1 MTERIEIEMP
11 DGTIIDAPAGVTQA
25 QVMARYQ
32 KANQQKPAPQQS
44 KMFGPW
50 ASAAIRPVAKAVAG
64 LPLMAMDAGV
74 GVRNFATNENYEMP
88 SSMFNKALDSYTT
101 PPEGL
106 GKGAEFV
113 STMLAGSRLPA
124 PQVKNPAPAA
134 YMAPRDA
141 ARAAA
146 LRSAQKDGFVTPP
159 SSGNPTIGN
168 RVLEGIAGK
177 DKLGQEAIIRNQG
190 TVEKLAA
197 SGVQQSADS
206 VLTPGAL
213 QTIRKDAFDAG
224 YAPLRNL
231 GKVTTGDAYNKA
243 LDAITAATKGAERS
257 FPGLTSGNQA
267 VTKAVDAL
275 RKNEFDSA
283 DAVDAIKFL
292 RESAD
297 DAYRAGQGS
306 SGRAFRDAAKAL
318 EKAIEDELASRGEK
332 GADLL
337 KKFRE
342 SRQLIAQT
350 HTAEKALVGESGASN
365 AQAYASALKSRKPLT
380 GDQRK
385 IADFAQTFSKYA
397 PKPKGENY
405 TPLGPLDVYGSA
417 GLSVGMDSIAPFAYP
432 LTRIGLRKFL
442 LSPQG
447 QAMAI
452 PKGTPGPQQSMGLL
466 GGVLPQVNPLLG
478 Q

>member
-32 KANQQKPAPQQS
+32 KAGQQKPAPQQS

-74 GVRNFATNENYEMP
+74 GVRNFATNDNYEMP

-113 STMLAGSRLPA
+113 STMLAGSRIPA

-146 LRSAQKDGFVTPP
+146 LMSAQKDGFVTPP

-213 QTIRKDAFDAG
+213 QTIRDEAFQKG
-224 YAPLRNL
+224 YVPLRSL
-231 GKVTTGDAYNKA
+231 GEIVPGPKFTQA
-243 LDAITAATKGAERS
+243 LDKITAVSSGAARS
-257 FPGLTSGNQA
+257 FPGLNKGQEKITETVN
-267 VTKAVDAL
+267 AL
-275 RKNEFDSA
+275 RQGKFDSA
-283 DAVDAIKFL
+283 DAIDAIKIL
-292 RESAD
+292 RDNAD
-297 DAYRAGQGS
+297 DAFRTGQGS
-306 SGRAFRDAAKAL
+306 AGRAYKDAAKAL
-318 EKAIEDELASRGEK
+318 EKSIEEELVSRGADGEK
-332 GADLL
+332 LL
-337 KKFRE
+337 KEFRNA
-342 SRQLIAQT
+342 RTLIAQS
-350 HTAEKALVGESGASN
+350 HTAENALVGESGASN
-365 AQAYASALKSRKPLT
+365 AQAYAAALRNKVPLV

-385 IADFAQTFSKYA
+385 IADFAATFSKYA
-397 PKPKGENY
+397 PKPKGEAY
-405 TPLGPLDVYGSA
+405 TPLGPADVYGSSLLAA
-417 GLSVGMDSIAPFAYP
+417 GTDSIAPFAYP